1 MVPRRST
8 QAGTD
13 SRGAAFTHWV
23 AIPGTEDEDIL
34 HMVAA
39 GDGED
44 ADGGT
49 NEDAPARSR
58 TWRCGASFARRG
70 RWRCG
75 ASSAHRRQG
84 PPLRGRGRWG
94 GIGAVDRGRGV
105 VESGAMGVAAP
116 CWGRDDS
123 ERFARYCLESYLRHE
138 FGPPELDQ
146 IPSFDSVV
154 GQTG

>member
-1 MVPRRST
+1 MRMLRPGR
-8 QAGTD
+8 G
-13 SRGAAFTHWV
+13 RGAAGPPLHV
-23 AIPGTEDEDIL
+23 EDGG
-34 HMVAA
+34 AA
-39 GDGED
+39 GPPLHIED
-44 ADGGT
+44 SGVA
-49 NEDAPARSR
+49 
-58 TWRCGASFARRG
+58 
-70 RWRCG
+70 
-75 ASSAHRRQG
+75 G

-94 GIGAVDRGRGV
+94 GIGAADRGRGV